1 MASTPTVPSV
11 PPASSGSRTA
21 ESRWTS
27 GAAVVIY
34 LSVATLLLHLAVAGR
49 YHFFR
54 DELYYIACSKHLAF
68 GYVDQPPLIAFLV
81 WLTRHLLGSSLFALR
96 VPAALAGAALV
107 WLTGRITRELGG
119 SRFAQALA
127 AVCVI
132 VAPIYIV
139 MAYLMTMNAF
149 EPLFWMGCAYLVI
162 RIVKTGDQRLWIWFG
177 VVAGVGLE
185 NKYSM
190 AVFGLAVVVGLFLGG
205 ERRQFRT
212 EWLWL
217 GGIVALLIALPNL
230 VWQFALGWPFL
241 QLMHNIRASGRDIW
255 PGTFG
260 FFLQQFIL
268 LNLFALPVWLAG
280 IHYFFRAPEG
290 RPYRALGWA
299 FAVVYV
305 VFFVLHGK
313 DYYLAPAYPMM
324 FAGGAIVLDRFFE
337 RLGRA
342 WLRPASIAVLAVAG
356 AFFAPLMLPILPVH
370 ALVRYVEWFPIK
382 GQATEKSHLAAV
394 LPQYFSDQFG
404 WRALTRAVAK
414 TYEDLSPTD
423 RAQAAIIGNNYGES
437 AAIDFYG
444 PAYGLPPSIGVHQNY
459 WLWGPRNYTGA
470 VIIVLGDN
478 YASLADKC
486 ANVALG
492 APYEDPY
499 GLEQDPVLVCYGLRW
514 NLQEIWPNLK
524 KWD

>member
-1 MASTPTVPSV
+1 MSSSPTLPAA
-11 PPASSGSRTA
+11 PASSSGPRTG

-27 GAAVVIY
+27 GPAIVVY
-34 LSVATLLLHLAVAGR
+34 LSLATLVLHLAVAGR
-49 YHFFR
+49 YDFFR

-68 GYVDQPPLIAFLV
+68 GYVDQPPLVALVV
-81 WLTRHLLGSSLFALR
+81 WLTRHLLGNSLVALR

-119 SRFAQALA
+119 GRFSQVLA

-132 VAPIYIV
+132 VAPIYLV

-149 EPLFWMGCAYLVI
+149 EPLFWMGCAYLLI
-162 RIVKTGDQRLWIWFG
+162 RILKTGNQRLWIWFG
-177 VVAGVGLE
+177 VLAGAGLE

-190 AVFGLAVVVGLFLGG
+190 AVFGLGIVVGLVASR
-205 ERRQFRT
+205 EWRQFRS

-217 GGIVALLIALPNL
+217 GGVVALLIALPNL
-230 VWQFALGWPFL
+230 VWQYAMGWPFL
-241 QLMHNIRASGRDIW
+241 QLMHNIRASGRDLW
-255 PGTFG
+255 PGPIG
-260 FFLQQFIL
+260 FFIQQFIL
-268 LNLFALPVWLAG
+268 MNLFALPVWIAG
-280 IHYFFRAPEG
+280 IYYFFRTPEG

-305 VFFVLHGK
+305 VFFILHGK
-313 DYYLAPAYPMM
+313 DYYLTPAYPMM
-324 FAGGAIVLDRFFE
+324 LAGGAIVLDRFFTRP
-337 RLGRA
+337 RLA
-342 WLRPASIAVLAVAG
+342 WLRPASIALLVAAG
-356 AFFAPLMLPILPVH
+356 AIFAPLMLPILPVQT
-370 ALVRYVEWFPIK
+370 LVRYVESFPIK
-382 GQATEKSHLAAV
+382 GEATEKSHLAAV

-404 WRALTRAVAK
+404 WRAMTAAVAK
-414 TYEDLSPTD
+414 TYDDLSPTD
-423 RAQAAIIGNNYGES
+423 RAQAAILGNNYGES
-437 AAIDFYG
+437 AAIDFFG

-459 WLWGPRNYTGA
+459 WIWGPRDYTGA

-499 GLEQDPVLVCYGLRW
+499 GLEHAPILVCYGARW
-514 NLQEIWPNLK
+514 NLQQIWPELK